1 MTAEITGRKVPMQS
15 AMRVPIVV
23 VLSAALCACGSR
35 GNSSDPTPR
44 PSLAGSW
51 VLNAEE
57 SEEPVEQLADGRG
70 GGGGR
75 TPAGGRGRTGGGGRG
90 GMGGGGRGGMGR
102 GDDTGGM
109 QERAA
114 QIRAVIQ
121 SLTEGRRRIALK
133 QSDSTVLLTYGDGT
147 PIESLTDGKEREKAV
162 GGMGRIKV
170 KAEWQDGWLI
180 VERKLEGGIKVRE
193 EFMRAPDSPRL
204 ITTTIITG
212 LPRDLKFRS
221 VYDRS
226 SGSRGA
232 IPNA

>member
-1 MTAEITGRKVPMQS
+1 MTAETTSRKVPMQN
-15 AMRVPIVV
+15 AVRVPIVV
-23 VLSAALCACGSR
+23 MLSAALCACGTR
-35 GNSSDPTPR
+35 GNRSDPTPR

-57 SEEPVEQLADGRG
+57 SEKPAEQLDDGRG

-75 TPAGGRGRTGGGGRG
+75 MPAGGRGRLGDGGRG
-90 GMGGGGRGGMGR
+90 GMGSGGRSGTGRGG
-102 GDDTGGM
+102 DTGGM

-121 SLTEGRRRIALK
+121 SLEEGRKRIALK
-133 QSDSTVLLTYGDGT
+133 ESDSTVLLNYGDGT
-147 PIESLTDGKEREKAV
+147 PIESLTDGNEREKAV
-162 GGMGRIKV
+162 SGMGKIKV
-170 KAEWQDGWLI
+170 KAEWQDGQLI
-180 VERKLEGGIKVRE
+180 VERKLEGGIRVRE

-226 SGSRGA
+226 SGSRGS